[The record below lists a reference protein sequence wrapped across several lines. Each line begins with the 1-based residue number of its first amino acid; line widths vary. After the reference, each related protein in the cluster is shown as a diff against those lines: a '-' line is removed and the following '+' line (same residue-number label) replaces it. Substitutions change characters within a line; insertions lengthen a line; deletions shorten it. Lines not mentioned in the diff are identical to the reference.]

1 MKKSFL
7 LGILFFSGL
16 WGTSEAILGG
26 YLYKHNAL
34 HPSVPLTII
43 AFIIL
48 TLAKTYL
55 PNKGL
60 ATLIGLLAMLY
71 KFLNTPFFACH
82 LLAIFFIGL
91 SYDLVFHY
99 SKIENKAVSAIAATY
114 LGYMLFAL
122 TITYVFRYQYWIGE
136 GLPKI
141 IRYVGIAGTFAAL
154 GNSVAVPLS
163 LRIAEFLQRRE
174 INPFRTRSLFATS
187 SLSFVTLAIWLMGI
201 TRCF

>member
-1 MKKSFL
+1 MKRKLL

-16 WGTSEAILGG
+16 WGASEAILGG
-26 YLYKHNAL
+26 YLYKYNAL

-55 PNKGL
+55 PKMGS
-60 ATLIGLLAMLY
+60 ATLIGLIAMLY

-91 SYDLVFHY
+91 SYDLVFNY
-99 SKIENKAVSAIAATY
+99 SKIKNRAVFAIAATY
-114 LGYMLFAL
+114 LGYILFAL
-122 TITYVFRYQYWIGE
+122 TITYVFRYQYWISE

-141 IRYVGIAGTFAAL
+141 IRYVGIAGTFAAI

-163 LRIAEFLQRRE
+163 LQVGEILKKRE
-174 INPFRTRSLFATS
+174 INPFRPRSLFATS
-187 SLSFVTLAIWLMGI
+187 SLSFVTLALWLIGI